1 MIGKIISKPE
11 SIVYSGTKRLKVPI
25 GTTYTNIVNAT
36 SNQQILASQIKLSQ
50 ETDISYTLD
59 IENITLYPGCMV
71 QATIKLFTSDDSY
84 NAYLASNTIDIE
96 TTLET
101 KVSNAN
107 TIELATLGTYL
118 SLSVSNSVLT
128 IAGSIEIPHII
139 IDSII
144 ILWSPTETSPHTC
157 RVGIKNN
164 IVSCEEQTS
173 CTVNKVRGIRTPYK
187 ISEGHYLA
195 ANKDGDIW
203 YSSDLLNWKPLP
215 EIPYFSSSSTDV
227 TPFGSAVNFANNI
240 VIISDDDYKL
250 YMATVDKLKNKDMSE
265 YKLWTPILTEY
276 TNLYIDGTYEYPVR
290 MKALLYLNNKYIA
303 FIDNGIPLTI
313 VSSEDGI
320 IWTQEYQFYNGA
332 SLLSLETNGTAIVLS
347 TYAESYS
354 IGQTTKYR
362 YYTSLD
368 YGKTWELT
376 AIAYNQTSNVSS
388 TTLRVANGRFFAST
402 YTDYYT
408 STDGI
413 TWEATS
419 VAEGY
424 YFMGTNFLY
433 ANNLYI
439 NFKSSGTFYYSTD
452 AITWHVGDNLNAT
465 SIVWYKNRWY
475 IGNSNSTK
483 KVYYYDDIT
492 QRGTFQVLAEVQD
505 YYLHTFEDK
514 LYAQKSSS
522 DELRL
527 VTDIDTYTTIKIYS
541 NYSYTTG
548 SDTIKYYKEVT

>member
-11 SIVYSGTKRLKVPI
+11 GIVYSGTKRLKVPI
-25 GTTYTNIVNAT
+25 GTTYTNVVNAT
-36 SNQQILASQIKLSQ
+36 SNHQILAPKIKLSQ

-71 QATIKLFTSDDSY
+71 QAIIKLFTSDDSY

-107 TIELATLGTYL
+107 TIELVTLGTYL

-128 IAGSIEIPHII
+128 ITGGIEIPHII
-139 IDSII
+139 IDNII
-144 ILWSPTETSPHTC
+144 ILWSPTETSPNTH
-157 RVGIKNN
+157 RAGIKNN

-173 CTVNKVRGIRTPYK
+173 CTVNKVRGIKTPYK

-195 ANKDGDIW
+195 ANKDDDIW

-215 EIPYFSSSSTDV
+215 EVPYYSGYTEV
-227 TPFGSAVNFANNI
+227 TPLGWAVNFANNI
-240 VIISDDDYKL
+240 VIIADNDYKL
-250 YMATVDKLKNKDMSE
+250 YMATVDELKNKDMSE

-276 TNLYIDGTYEYPVR
+276 TNPYIDGTNEYPVR

-320 IWTQEYQFYNGA
+320 TWTQEYQFYSGA

-347 TYAESYS
+347 TYAESYLS
-354 IGQTTKYR
+354 GHTTKYR

-368 YGKTWELT
+368 YGKTWKLP
-376 AIAYNQTSNVSS
+376 AIAYNQTSNLSS
-388 TTLRVANGRFFAST
+388 TTLGVANGRFFALDNG
-402 YTDYYT
+402 DYYT
-408 STDGI
+408 STDGT
-413 TWEATS
+413 TWEVTS
-419 VAEGY
+419 VAEGNY
-424 YFMGTNFLY
+424 SMGTNFLY

-439 NFKSSGTFYYSTD
+439 NFKSRGTFYYSTD

-514 LYAQKSSS
+514 LYAQSSS
-522 DELRL
+522 EELRL